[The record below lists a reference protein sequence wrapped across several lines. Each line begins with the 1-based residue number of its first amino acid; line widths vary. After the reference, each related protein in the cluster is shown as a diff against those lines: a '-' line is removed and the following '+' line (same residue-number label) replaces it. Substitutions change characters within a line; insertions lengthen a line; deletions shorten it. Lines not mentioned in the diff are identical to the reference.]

1 VIAGS
6 VLVGVVLDYAGI
18 NAVKMLFWSAVLNG
32 VLAPPLVVLVVML
45 TSDRRVMGDRV
56 NGIVMK
62 SLGWLCAGVM
72 AAAALAMFVL

>member
-1 VIAGS
+1 
-6 VLVGVVLDYAGI
+6 
-18 NAVKMLFWSAVLNG
+18 
-32 VLAPPLVVLVVML
+32 
-45 TSDRRVMGDRV
+45 MGDRV